1 MGYNCGMDKIT
12 TIYKMALE
20 NSINPFLIFDS
31 AGNLVEYN
39 NEAEFTLSFIKKEEL
54 FQIALENATHFPG
67 FKQTYLD
74 LDLGQISFCAVS
86 VGYIDDEHICLTLH
100 KNICKKSLKL
110 TDKLQQANIFT
121 IFDVAINANMIE
133 FKKLK
138 MEYDVS
144 IPDFKFDIDA
154 FLKLLN
160 KIFKKIKDAKSIYI
174 KVGLATGRY
183 LKIEKKNYSVV
194 AIDIKPKGID
204 SKKLDVMNDEF
215 LISRTKEGIHIELP
229 LIL

>member
-1 MGYNCGMDKIT
+1 MNKIT
-12 TIYKMALE
+12 TIYKLALE

-31 AGNLVEYN
+31 NGKLIEYN

-86 VGYIDDEHICLTLH
+86 VGYIDDDHICLTLH

-110 TDKLQQANIFT
+110 TDKLQSANIFT
-121 IFDVAINANMIE
+121 IFDVAINANMVDP
-133 FKKLK
+133 KKLK
-138 MEYDVS
+138 VEYDIS
-144 IPDFKFDIDA
+144 IPEFKFNIDA

-160 KIFKKIKDAKSIYI
+160 KIFKKIRDAKTIYI
-174 KVGLATGRY
+174 KVVLATGRY
-183 LKIEKKNYSVV
+183 LKIEKKNYPVV
-194 AIDIKPKGID
+194 SIDIKPEGID
-204 SKKLDVMNDEF
+204 IKKLQMMEDEF
-215 LISRTKEGIHIELP
+215 LITRSKEGIHIELP